1 MARPLTAAPC
11 LPLPLLATLFRLA
24 NPAPDEPSM
33 PSVIPE
39 DSVGL
44 VTPELLHFSE
54 PLALA
59 CGRTLPAYDLMVETY
74 GELNASR
81 SNAVLICHALSGH
94 HHAAGYHSLDDRKP
108 GWWDSCIGPGKP
120 IDTRKFFVVAL
131 NNLGGCNGST
141 GPSSPN
147 PETGR
152 AYGADF
158 PVLTVEDWVNSQARL
173 ADRLGIGQWAAV
185 IGGSLGGM
193 QALQWTISYPERIR
207 HCLAIASASKLSAEN
222 IAFNEVAR
230 QAILSD
236 PDFHAGHF
244 QEKGVIPKRGL
255 MLARM
260 VGHITYLSDEAMG
273 AKFGREL
280 KTDQLNY
287 DFHSVEFQV
296 ESYLRYQGEEFS
308 GRFDANTYLLMTK
321 ALDYFDPAHAHGGDL
336 AKTLA
341 GVQARFLI
349 VSFTTD
355 WRFSPARSKE
365 IVNALM
371 AARKDVSY
379 LEVDAPQ
386 GHDAFLIPIPRYLQA
401 FSHYMTRIEV

>member
-1 MARPLTAAPC
+1 
-11 LPLPLLATLFRLA
+11 
-24 NPAPDEPSM
+24 M

-44 VTPELLHFSE
+44 VTPELLHFNE

-147 PETGR
+147 PDTGR

-173 ADRLGIGQWAAV
+173 ADRLGIAQWAAV

-207 HCLAIASASKLSAEN
+207 HCLAIASAPKLSAEN

-273 AKFGREL
+273 EKFGREL